1 MLQNNGFIRLAAD
14 LQSDSIVDGPGLRTV
29 IWTQGCSHNCPGCQ
43 NPTTHDFNGG
53 GLVELELV
61 KEAIDE
67 LEYQTGITFSGG
79 DPMFQPYACNELAE
93 YCKNKGYNIWV
104 YTGFTIEEVFELK
117 IYDKF
122 LQYVDVVVDGPFEI
136 KNRDTSLLFR
146 GSSNQRIL
154 KLLHDENGDKISYEI
169 LKIEN

>member
-1 MLQNNGFIRLAAD
+1 MRVLDILHGT
-14 LQSDSIVDGPGLRTV
+14 IVDGPGLRTS
-29 IWTQGCSHNCPGCQ
+29 IYFAGCKHHCPECHNPESW
-43 NPTTHDFNGG
+43 DFSGGVERSVDDIFSEIEKNGFNVT
-53 GLVELELV
+53 L
-61 KEAIDE
+61 
-67 LEYQTGITFSGG
+67 SGG
-79 DPMFQPYACNELAE
+79 DPLYQDIDELTALA
-93 YCKNKGYNIWV
+93 KKIKDAGLDLWV

-136 KNRDTSLLFR
+136 KNRDTSLMFR

-154 KLLHDENGDKISYEI
+154 KLLHDENGDKISYGI

>member
-1 MLQNNGFIRLAAD
+1 MRVLDILHGT
-14 LQSDSIVDGPGLRTV
+14 IVDGPGLRTS
-29 IWTQGCSHNCPGCQ
+29 IYFAGCKHHCPGCH
-43 NPTTHDFNGG
+43 NPESWDFSGGIERSVDDIFSEIEKNGFNVT
-53 GLVELELV
+53 L
-61 KEAIDE
+61 
-67 LEYQTGITFSGG
+67 SGG
-79 DPMFQPYACNELAE
+79 DPLYQDIDELTALA
-93 YCKNKGYNIWV
+93 KKIKDAGLDLWV

-136 KNRDTSLLFR
+136 KNRDTSLMFR

-154 KLLHDENGDKISYEI
+154 KLLHDENGDKISYGI

>member
-1 MLQNNGFIRLAAD
+1 MRVLDILHGT
-14 LQSDSIVDGPGLRTV
+14 IVDGPGLRTS
-29 IWTQGCSHNCPGCQ
+29 IYFAGCKHHCPGCH
-43 NPTTHDFNGG
+43 NPESWDFAGGVEKSVDDIFSEIEKNGFNVT
-53 GLVELELV
+53 L
-61 KEAIDE
+61 
-67 LEYQTGITFSGG
+67 SGG
-79 DPMFQPYACNELAE
+79 DPLYQDIDELTALA
-93 YCKNKGYNIWV
+93 KKIKDAGLDLWV

-136 KNRDTSLLFR
+136 KNRDTSLMFR

-154 KLLHDENGDKISYEI
+154 KLLHDENGDKISYGI

>member
-1 MLQNNGFIRLAAD
+1 MRVLDILHGT
-14 LQSDSIVDGPGLRTV
+14 IVDGPGLRTS
-29 IWTQGCSHNCPGCQ
+29 IYFAGCKHHCPGCH
-43 NPTTHDFNGG
+43 NPESWDFSGGIERSVDDIFSEIEKNGFNVT
-53 GLVELELV
+53 L
-61 KEAIDE
+61 
-67 LEYQTGITFSGG
+67 SGG
-79 DPMFQPYACNELAE
+79 DPLYKDIDELTALA
-93 YCKNKGYNIWV
+93 KKIKDAGLDLWV

-136 KNRDTSLLFR
+136 KNRDTSLMFR

-154 KLLHDENGDKISYEI
+154 KLLHDENGDKISYGI

>member
-1 MLQNNGFIRLAAD
+1 MRVLDILHGT
-14 LQSDSIVDGPGLRTV
+14 IVDGPGLRTS
-29 IWTQGCSHNCPGCQ
+29 IYFAGCKHHCPGCH
-43 NPTTHDFNGG
+43 NPESWDFSGGVERSVDDIFSEIEKNGFNVT
-53 GLVELELV
+53 L
-61 KEAIDE
+61 
-67 LEYQTGITFSGG
+67 SGG
-79 DPMFQPYACNELAE
+79 DPLYQDIDELTALA
-93 YCKNKGYNIWV
+93 KKIKDAGLDLWV

-136 KNRDTSLLFR
+136 KNRDTSLMFR

-154 KLLHDENGDKISYEI
+154 KLLHDENGDKISYGI